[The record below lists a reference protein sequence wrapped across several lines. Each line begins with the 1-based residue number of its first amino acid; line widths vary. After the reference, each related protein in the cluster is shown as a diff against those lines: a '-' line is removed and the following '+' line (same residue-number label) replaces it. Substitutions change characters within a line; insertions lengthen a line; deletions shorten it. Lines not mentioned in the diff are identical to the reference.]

1 MSVSS
6 QRLMYALGY
15 AGLTPFLAFT
25 VGIWFFDNYL
35 QALSLRGFIVYSLA
49 ILCFLAGTLWG
60 SAMRYPGRAK
70 LLRLV
75 ISNGIVVF
83 EAAAVLIAQP
93 VVCAFLLMLAYL
105 ATLWYERSSAEEEGW
120 YLPMRARLTTVA
132 VVLHLLFMIGIVV
145 RNGV

>member
-1 MSVSS
+1 MTSRS

-25 VGIWFFDNYL
+25 LGVWFLDNYL
-35 QALSLRGFIVYSLA
+35 AALSLRGFIVYSLA
-49 ILCFLAGTLWG
+49 ILCFLGGTLWG
-60 SAMRYPGRAK
+60 SAMHRPNTAK

-83 EAAAVLIAQP
+83 AVIAVLVAQP
-93 VVCAFLLMLAYL
+93 VVCAFLLMLGQL
-105 ATLWYERSSAEEEGW
+105 ATLWYERSSSEHSGW
-120 YLPMRARLTTVA
+120 YLQLRSRLTTIA
-132 VVLHLLFMIGIVV
+132 VGLHLLFMIGLVI